1 MTVGVDPAATYA
13 RVARDGVDDTLEV
26 HLPLVKQIA
35 LRLAAKLPA
44 SVELDDLMQA
54 GLLGLLQARDQYD
67 PGRGASFATYAGI
80 RIKGAMLDELRSSD
94 WLPRSVQSNLK
105 RVADAVNAASLRH
118 GRAAT
123 DAEIAAE
130 LSLSLAEYQ
139 SLAGELACARMVQL
153 EEQEGAQQPQLD
165 ADPLAH
171 LSEAGFRESL
181 QEAVRGLPDK
191 EQLMMSLYYGDGLNL
206 KEIGMVL
213 GVSESRVSQL
223 HGQAVARLRVA
234 LQAWRE

>member
-1 MTVGVDPAATYA
+1 MDATTAYE
-13 RVARDGVDDTLEV
+13 RVARTGLDDSLEA

-54 GLLGLLQARDQYD
+54 GLIGLLQARDQYD

-80 RIKGAMLDELRSSD
+80 RIKGAMLDELRGSD
-94 WLPRSVQSNLK
+94 WLPRSVQSNLRK
-105 RVADAVNAASLRH
+105 VAEAVNSASLRH

-130 LSLSLAEYQ
+130 LSLSLMEYH
-139 SLAGELACARMVQL
+139 SLAGELACARMT
-153 EEQEGAQQPQLD
+153 QLD
-165 ADPLAH
+165 EQAEALPAAVDHDPLAQ
-171 LSEAGFRESL
+171 LAEAGFRESL
-181 QEAVRGLPDK
+181 QQAVRALPEK
-191 EQLMMSLYYGDGLNL
+191 EQLMMSLYYSDGLNL
-206 KEIGMVL
+206 KEIGLIL
-213 GVSESRVSQL
+213 GVSESRISQL
-223 HGQAVARLRVA
+223 HGQAIARLKVA

>member
-1 MTVGVDPAATYA
+1 ME
-13 RVARDGVDDTLEV
+13 DTLEA

-35 LRLAAKLPA
+35 LRLAARLPA

-94 WLPRSVQSNLK
+94 WLPRSVQSSLK
-105 RVADAVNAASLRH
+105 RVADAVNSASLRH

-130 LSLSLAEYQ
+130 MSLSLAEYQ

-153 EEQEGAQQPQLD
+153 DDQDGEQQPQLD
-165 ADPLAH
+165 SDPLAF
-171 LSEAGFRESL
+171 LSEEGFRESL
-181 QEAVRGLPDK
+181 QEAVRGLPEK

-206 KEIGMVL
+206 KEIGLVL

-223 HGQAVARLRVA
+223 HGQAIARLKVA